1 MRLVNSAGL
10 VVAGGHGTVFGRLEV
25 WNNSAWGTVCE
36 NEFEWT
42 DARVA
47 CREMGH

>member
-1 MRLVNSAGL
+1 VRLVNFAGA

-25 WNNSAWGTVCE
+25 WSNSAWGSVCE
-36 NEFEWT
+36 NELAWE

-47 CREMGH
+47 CKEMGH